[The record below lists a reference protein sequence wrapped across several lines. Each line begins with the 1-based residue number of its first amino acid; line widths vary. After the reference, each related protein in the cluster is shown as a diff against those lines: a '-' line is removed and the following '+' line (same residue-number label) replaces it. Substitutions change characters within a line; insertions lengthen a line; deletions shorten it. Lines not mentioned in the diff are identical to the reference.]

1 MAIPDRSALGCDTAT
16 KLTTAQIHT
25 IKNAGYQYV
34 GRYLT
39 NTPGGTLD
47 KCLTV
52 SEIDNILNAGL
63 KLFAIFQE
71 SGDAAGKFTRTS
83 GKNDGEKA
91 YVAAREYGFSTSST
105 IYFAVDFDPT
115 DDIIQSNII
124 PYFKGI
130 LASNARKYRI
140 GVYGTRN
147 VCNKLHDNSREFDSC
162 LHFFTNQIAQNVDY
176 INAFEFFYCQI
187 CKNICTNM
195 G

>member
-1 MAIPDRSALGCDTAT
+1 MKLIKPNNRVNYTVIKSLLSSNGDTDRSALGCDTAT

-147 VCNKLHDNSREFDSC
+147 VCNKLHDNSDLKIKS
-162 LHFFTNQIAQNVDY
+162 N
-176 INAFEFFYCQI
+176 
-187 CKNICTNM
+187 
-195 G
+195 